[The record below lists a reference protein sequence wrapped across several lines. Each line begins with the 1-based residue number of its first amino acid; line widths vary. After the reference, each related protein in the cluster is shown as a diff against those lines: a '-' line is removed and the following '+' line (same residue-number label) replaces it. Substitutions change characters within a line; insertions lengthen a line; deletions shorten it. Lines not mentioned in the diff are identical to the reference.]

1 MATTVLVMSTIPA
14 LGSTNES
21 EKLRQKQNK
30 KKKKALFNIYF
41 SCFSL
46 KRKVKHATYSV
57 PIMYLEETVVDP
69 IGESYDIFGK

>member
-30 KKKKALFNIYF
+30 NKKT
-41 SCFSL
+41 S
-46 KRKVKHATYSV
+46 
-57 PIMYLEETVVDP
+57 M
-69 IGESYDIFGK
+69 